1 VQTVSLADQKCV
13 PCRGNVAP
21 LKGQEIQKLLGQL
34 EGWTVIGEHHLAKRF
49 IFPDFKQGLDFVN
62 RTGAIA
68 EEEGHHPDIFLAWG
82 KVEITIFTHKADG
95 LTDSDFVLAAKIDR
109 VL

>member
-1 VQTVSLADQKCV
+1 MPLADQKCV
-13 PCRGNVAP
+13 PCRGNVPP

-34 EGWTVIGEHHLAKRF
+34 EGWTVISEHHLAKRF
-49 IFPDFKQGLDFVN
+49 TFPDFKQGLDFVN
-62 RTGAIA
+62 RLGEIA

-95 LTDSDFVLAAKIDR
+95 LTQSDFVLAAKIDR